1 MADSRQQTADCS
13 PSAICHLPS
22 EGPEGAD
29 LSYTFPVPD
38 RNAIYA
44 ATLIDALHRS
54 GVAHACITPGSRS
67 TPLALALAG
76 SAITDWSHHDERSSA
91 FFALGIARTT
101 RRPVVIVT
109 TSGTAAAEL
118 HPALI
123 EARHA
128 GVPLIAITADRPFEL
143 RDVGA
148 AQTIDQQGLFG
159 RSVKWAHD
167 TAVPDPAVTGPAHV
181 AALAARL
188 VAEATTPPAGPVHL
202 NLRFREPLMPPGPVH
217 PERVAVPRVVA
228 GRLELTAAAIDA
240 LAEQMA
246 GRRGLVM
253 AGPQDDPEVPAAVV
267 AFAAA
272 CGWPILADPL
282 SGVRAGTHD
291 LSQVLTASDALG
303 WAGFI
308 DSAAPEVV
316 VRFGAI
322 PTSKPAGQWLERHRD
337 ATQILIDPTG
347 WRDPTASAGV
357 VVRADPAATLAALA
371 QAVASPTDPTWIERW
386 RSADSAACAAL
397 HDLIDVAPFPNE
409 PAIARTVV
417 ESVPDRGMLWVASS
431 MPIRDLDTVMR
442 PVARPLTV
450 RANRGANGIDGF
462 LSTVL
467 GAASA
472 TVAPTIGLAGDLSVL
487 HDLGALA
494 TAARLGIPATLVA
507 VNNDG
512 GGIFHLLP
520 QAGHPH
526 FERYWGTP
534 HGLDLAA
541 VATALGVKSEVV
553 IDEERLAE
561 LVSATAHRP
570 RFVEVRTDR
579 TENADLHRRI
589 RRVVADAVAS
599 GS

>member
-1 MADSRQQTADCS
+1 M
-13 PSAICHLPS
+13 
-22 EGPEGAD
+22 
-29 LSYTFPVPD
+29 PD
-38 RNAIYA
+38 RNARFA
-44 ATLIDALHRS
+44 LTLIDALARL
-54 GVAHACITPGSRS
+54 GVRHACVTPGSRN
-67 TPLALALAG
+67 TPLSLALAD

-188 VAEATTPPAGPVHL
+188 VAEATTPLAGPVHL

-357 VVRADPAATLAALA
+357 VVRAT
-371 QAVASPTDPTWIERW
+371 RW
-386 RSADSAACAAL
+386 GR
-397 HDLIDVAPFPNE
+397 
-409 PAIARTVV
+409 
-417 ESVPDRGMLWVASS
+417 
-431 MPIRDLDTVMR
+431 
-442 PVARPLTV
+442 
-450 RANRGANGIDGF
+450 
-462 LSTVL
+462 
-467 GAASA
+467 
-472 TVAPTIGLAGDLSVL
+472 
-487 HDLGALA
+487 
-494 TAARLGIPATLVA
+494 
-507 VNNDG
+507 
-512 GGIFHLLP
+512 
-520 QAGHPH
+520 
-526 FERYWGTP
+526 
-534 HGLDLAA
+534 
-541 VATALGVKSEVV
+541 
-553 IDEERLAE
+553 
-561 LVSATAHRP
+561 
-570 RFVEVRTDR
+570 
-579 TENADLHRRI
+579 
-589 RRVVADAVAS
+589 S
-599 GS
+599 GSGWRHGEIGRASCRER